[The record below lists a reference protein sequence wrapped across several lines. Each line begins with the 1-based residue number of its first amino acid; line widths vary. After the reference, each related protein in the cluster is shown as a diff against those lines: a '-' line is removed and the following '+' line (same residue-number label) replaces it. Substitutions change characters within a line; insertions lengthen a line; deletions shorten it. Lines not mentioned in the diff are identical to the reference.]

1 MDNLAIPGSV
11 GIGLV
16 FGSLWLL
23 TIAWYVGVIVLLVKI
38 WNKVKNIPT

>member
-1 MDNLAIPGSV
+1 MDNMAIPGSV

-16 FGSLWLL
+16 IGSFWLL

>member
-1 MDNLAIPGSV
+1 MENLAIPGSV
-11 GIGLV
+11 GIGLAI
-16 FGSLWLL
+16 GSLWLL